1 MFKACNNN
9 CPNIFYIL
17 QTKQYSFKIISCPGD
32 LHVTTNQIKAT
43 QSTNAIAKSMLK
55 YNSTGLLLEDFMQK
69 RYNCTSLLGPFCMKS
84 ISLEL

>member
-17 QTKQYSFKIISCPGD
+17 QTKQYSFKIITGSCQGD
-32 LHVTTNQIKAT
+32 LLVTTNQIKAT

-69 RYNCTSLLGPFCMKS
+69 RYNCISLLG
-84 ISLEL
+84 